1 MKKYFVILTM
11 LFIGFAVTAQTVV
24 REDKVLTVSI
34 DTMLISGELLNN
46 DYYGKDFF
54 ENAQLQV
61 SADTATGTGTGDV
74 VVDFILYGSLNNA
87 DWNAID
93 TLAISGSDD
102 NVGYLG
108 KTAIWYDYLR
118 LAIDVNG
125 TGDSVDVKYSLL
137 FDVNQ

>member
-1 MKKYFVILTM
+1 MKKLFVILAI
-11 LFIGFAVTAQTVV
+11 LSVGFLVQAQTAIKTDQV
-24 REDKVLTVSI
+24 RTVAI
-34 DTMLISGELLNN
+34 DSMLLSGELVNN

-54 ENAQLQV
+54 ENVQLQV
-61 SADTATGTGTGDV
+61 SADTTSGTGTGDV
-74 VVDFILYGSLNNA
+74 VVDFILYGSLNYS

-93 TLAISGSDD
+93 TLKISGSDD

-125 TGDSVDVKYSLL
+125 SGDSVTVGYQLL
-137 FDVNQ
+137 FDINE